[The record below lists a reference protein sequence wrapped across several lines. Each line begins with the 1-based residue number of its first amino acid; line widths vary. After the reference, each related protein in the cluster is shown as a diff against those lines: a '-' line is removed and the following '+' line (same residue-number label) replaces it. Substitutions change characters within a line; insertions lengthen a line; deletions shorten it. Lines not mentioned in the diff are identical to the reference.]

1 MTSYHHGNLRSTLIE
16 TATELA
22 ATKGPDGVVLREVAR
37 LAGVS
42 HNAAYRHFA
51 DREELLAEVAAIGL
65 QRLAAAMRR
74 RLAGVRATEPA
85 ARAVARLRATGRAYV
100 EFALDEPG
108 LFRVA
113 FSTAPAPCEGAD
125 PYAVLLAA
133 LDDLVALG
141 LLDAAR
147 RDGAAVTCWSAVH
160 GFAELHLTGPLHDTS
175 KRERTQQLELL
186 LDTLREGLVPE
197 AGDSS
202 GWSPDVHP

>member
-22 ATKGPDGVVLREVAR
+22 TTKGPDGVVLREVAR

-74 RLAGVRATEPA
+74 RLAGVRATEPS

-100 EFALDEPG
+100 EFALEEPG

-125 PYAVLLAA
+125 PYAVLLGA

-141 LLDAAR
+141 LLGATR
-147 RDGAAVTCWSAVH
+147 RDGAAVTCLSAVH
-160 GFAELHLTGPLHDTS
+160 GFAELHLAGPLHDTS

-186 LDTLREGLVPE
+186 LDTLRDGLVPE
-197 AGDSS
+197 AGDSP
-202 GWSPDVHP
+202 GWSPEVHP

>member
-1 MTSYHHGNLRSTLIE
+1 MTTYHHGNLRSTLIE

-22 ATKGPDGVVLREVAR
+22 TTKGPDGVVLREVAR

-65 QRLAAAMRR
+65 QRLAAAMQR
-74 RLAGVRATEPA
+74 RLSGVRATDPQ
-85 ARAVARLRATGRAYV
+85 ARAIARLRATGRAYV

-141 LLDAAR
+141 LLGASR

-160 GFAELHLTGPLHDTS
+160 GFAELHLSGPLHETP
-175 KRERTQQLELL
+175 KRERTAQLELL
-186 LDTLREGLVPE
+186 LDTLRDGLVP
-197 AGDSS
+197 DTVSS
-202 GWSPDVHP
+202 DRSSPDVHL